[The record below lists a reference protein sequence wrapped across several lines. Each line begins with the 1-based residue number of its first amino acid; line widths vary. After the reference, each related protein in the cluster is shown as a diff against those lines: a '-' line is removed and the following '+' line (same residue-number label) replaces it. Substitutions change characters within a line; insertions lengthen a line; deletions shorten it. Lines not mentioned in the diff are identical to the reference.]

1 MTALAGGPAYLSALR
16 QIDSIRVPDLAS
28 TLRSYNRATHSPLHP
43 QYTPPPHLDSYSAY
57 HDPEPDSADEAND
70 ANVSFLR
77 TQLDPQDEWR
87 AENAERERERS
98 DATPATEPWSGLDA
112 RERTRERLRMAE
124 RLRRVGQSSVIAE
137 EGRGEAVDYGRE
149 RRERLQRVLNR
160 LNRIHEGSSSLLS
173 SSVAPAASTNASGS
187 YGERIPRENSLY
199 DWSPANLD
207 MEARQSERDGPRED
221 GDDAELGDGDGYD
234 AEAEQLRIYAQLRR
248 DLPNENPEIQRRI
261 ALQRSRDLFR
271 QRRGLADPTTAT
283 EAALSRSGSTQSVR
297 RHPRFSARSRE
308 YMQRYIMDRE
318 RVSHDTDERDRWQEA
333 RNRISSTAAAW
344 RAGASANTSST
355 AAGDSS
361 DPYYHSRLAWSS
373 STHGRSSLDQPG
385 SERARGAYRRSYLE
399 NPSRSRENDPTP
411 EPSLWLQQT
420 ISYLA
425 RLRYCFD
432 PEDALANAVEAG
444 FVTKEFL
451 GEGQDDFIL
460 DLENIPRP
468 AETSWL
474 APGAVFSGS
483 QHATN
488 GYAWPITRARDLL
501 HRESGS
507 GNPWGPWA
515 SESTESLS
523 ETRRRVQARMARYAA
538 DTQSNS
544 TQSRP
549 NAPPDRWPVK
559 VTIHAVD
566 YDKMTIAATMEAY
579 NVPSYNNAAANA
591 ISNNAPQ
598 HTRPISTE
606 SPLGLDPQAHPPILP
621 KTSSITTY
629 LEGEILDLTTHT
641 FLTESYPSHKATDAT
656 YWRKLEPFAHLQT
669 DDDMVRTLV
678 SQRKMRELGE
688 RYVLMRWKE
697 RCFIPK
703 SSTSTLSSIGPNS
716 PSYLTSSFHSV
727 ADGPS
732 RDEVWDGARPW
743 MNSGDGVM
751 AETGEG
757 CGLTI
762 SGFYY
767 VALRRSDGSV
777 EGLYC
782 DPESS
787 PYQHLR
793 LNRVSGGFFPTWGF
807 R

>member
-43 QYTPPPHLDSYSAY
+43 QYTPPPHLDSYQAY

-87 AENAERERERS
+87 AENAERERER
-98 DATPATEPWSGLDA
+98 DHAVEPWSSLDA
-112 RERTRERLRMAE
+112 RERTRERLRLAE
-124 RLRRVGQSSVIAE
+124 RDRLRRVGQSAAIAE

-160 LNRIHEGSSSLLS
+160 LNRIHEGSSSSLLAGS
-173 SSVAPAASTNASGS
+173 AAPALGANASGS

-207 MEARQSERDGPRED
+207 AEARQSERDGTRED
-221 GDDAELGDGDGYD
+221 GDDDDLGTGDGYD
-234 AEAEQLRIYAQLRR
+234 AEAEQLRIFAQLRR
-248 DLPNENPEIQRRI
+248 DLPNENPEVQRRI

-271 QRRGLADPTTAT
+271 QRRGLSDQATTSET
-283 EAALSRSGSTQSVR
+283 TLSRSGSTQSVR

-318 RVSHDTDERDRWQEA
+318 RISHDNDERDRWQEQ
-333 RNRISSTAAAW
+333 RSRIASTAAAW
-344 RAGASANTSST
+344 RAAASNAST
-355 AAGDSS
+355 TGDSL

-373 STHGRSSLDQPG
+373 SAHGRSSLDQPG

-399 NPSRSRENDPTP
+399 NPSRTRESDPTP

-432 PEDALANAVEAG
+432 PEDALSNAVDAG

-451 GEGQDDFIL
+451 GDGQDDFIL
-460 DLENIPRP
+460 DLDSIPRP

-483 QHATN
+483 QHATS
-488 GYAWPITRARDLL
+488 GYVWPVTRVRDAPN
-501 HRESGS
+501 RESTS

-515 SESTESLS
+515 SDTNESLS
-523 ETRRRVQARMARYAA
+523 ETRRRVQARMARYNT
-538 DTQSNS
+538 DNQPNS

-566 YDKMTIAATMEAY
+566 YDNMTIAATMEAY
-579 NVPSYNNAAANA
+579 NVPSYNNPSANVNGLL
-591 ISNNAPQ
+591 SSSGTSVLPP
-598 HTRPISTE
+598 RPE
-606 SPLGLDPQAHPPILP
+606 SPLVPDTQNHPPILP

-641 FLTESYPSHKATDAT
+641 FLTESYPSHRATDAT

-688 RYVLMRWKE
+688 RYILMRWKE

-716 PSYLTSSFHSV
+716 PSYLTSSFHSGSDV
-727 ADGPS
+727 PS